1 VRLGGQ
7 WWYPRED
14 FSLDQRGIAI
24 ILASRLRQ
32 TANGEAAEPHALV
45 AAHPTLQLPAIVT
58 VTNLETGRAL
68 RLRINERGP
77 DAAGRILAVSPR
89 AAELLGAQG
98 PFQARL
104 VVDADAS
111 RTAIRGL
118 AGQGPQLAIAA
129 APVERVD
136 REALAPPAGARV
148 APAVM
153 EAQRRAT
160 AGAQAEAPADATAM
174 RLPEQVQQ
182 LSPQPG
188 RLFIEGPRFFR
199 RDFAQAQAMRLGF
212 RAEPLGPPGRQQQWR
227 VIGGPF
233 GSLAEAD
240 AIFSRAQAS
249 GQQDL
254 RLVVE

>member
-1 VRLGGQ
+1 
-7 WWYPRED
+7 
-14 FSLDQRGIAI
+14 
-24 ILASRLRQ
+24 
-32 TANGEAAEPHALV
+32 
-45 AAHPTLQLPAIVT
+45 
-58 VTNLETGRAL
+58 
-68 RLRINERGP
+68 
-77 DAAGRILAVSPR
+77 
-89 AAELLGAQG
+89 
-98 PFQARL
+98 
-104 VVDADAS
+104 
-111 RTAIRGL
+111 
-118 AGQGPQLAIAA
+118 
-129 APVERVD
+129 
-136 REALAPPAGARV
+136 
-148 APAVM
+148 M